1 MWRGRQPT
9 GHIWG
14 KREENATAPAP
25 RLSSEIL
32 PCLFV
37 AGRSQRSLCSTL
49 SAGRPKETA
58 DVWGIHCEPPSWC
71 RVPSPPQESP
81 RPVPSHPQHEKRR
94 GRGRTGQAQP
104 RRQRAGSQ
112 ELPGTG
118 EPGLDCISAGAVTS
132 PNLLHLSPFASSPRR
147 AGSYRFSELAS
158 VRSQMSCTTS
168 RCLTLR
174 KRGAA
179 VSCEPR
185 GLRAAVLQPALL
197 PAPLP
202 AQLAPTDAATAP
214 PWAPGCPA
222 AAPSPGSAPSRHG
235 FRVGCSVAPRRA
247 CPAPSWAAWVSRCG
261 PSAATRAIRIRTA
274 QWGQVGPWGPEF
286 EAREEWEAPLLQAAA
301 CRVSH

>member
-14 KREENATAPAP
+14 KCEENATAPAP

-32 PCLFV
+32 PCSFV
-37 AGRSQRSLCSTL
+37 AGQSQRSLCSTL
-49 SAGRPKETA
+49 SAGYPKETA
-58 DVWGIHCEPPSWC
+58 GDVWGIHCEPPSWRC
-71 RVPSPPQESP
+71 IPSPQQESP
-81 RPVPSHPQHEKRR
+81 RPVPSRPQHEKRR

-174 KRGAA
+174 KRGGC
-179 VSCEPR
+179 CE
-185 GLRAAVLQPALL
+185 LRAPRLARGRFTASPVASPAAS
-197 PAPLP
+197 PAGSHRCCHSPPVPPRDAPL
-202 AQLAPTDAATAP
+202 Q
-214 PWAPGCPA
+214 
-222 AAPSPGSAPSRHG
+222 
-235 FRVGCSVAPRRA
+235 
-247 CPAPSWAAWVSRCG
+247 
-261 PSAATRAIRIRTA
+261 
-274 QWGQVGPWGPEF
+274 
-286 EAREEWEAPLLQAAA
+286 LQALAQ
-301 CRVSH
+301 RPHGTDLG